1 VRDTHRWRVW
11 FGWLG
16 AVRIRAAVAAAL
28 VVGAALALSG
38 FATVSLLRGSL
49 YANATNT
56 ARAEASDLS
65 YFVTKSGTVPPRLPI
80 SDEEMATQ
88 IVNRRGVVLASSRN
102 VVGQAP
108 MASLQPGPGRDASLS
123 AVVLHVLPHTH
134 VNLDLDSRFVVV
146 ATGLATGSTRATVL
160 VANSLGAADH
170 AVDLVALALVLA
182 VPMLMLLV
190 GFLVWWFM
198 GRSLRPVELIRAEV
212 AELSATDLSRRVS
225 EPPTFDEIGRLARTM
240 NAMLA
245 RLEYSNARQ
254 RQLVADVS
262 HELRNPLASMRT
274 QLEVAVAHPGPE
286 NIDLVQGAIAEV
298 TRTSQLV
305 EDLLTL
311 ARFDERSAPVR
322 LGEVDLDDVVFDI
335 VDTVRALGA
344 VEVSALRVGAVRI
357 LGDGEQLRRLVMN
370 LATNAA
376 RHARTKVSF
385 ELLAREEFAYLSV
398 SDDGP
403 GVPASE
409 REHVFERFVRLDGAR
424 AYQGGGVGLGL
435 AIVREIANAHG
446 GRVWIEGADPGARFV
461 VRLPC
466 IAVPV
471 DDAQEDLG
479 VETKPT
485 SEAALSSGSQVVDR
499 PFGGVRDQDVEATRS

>member
-1 VRDTHRWRVW
+1 
-11 FGWLG
+11 
-16 AVRIRAAVAAAL
+16 
-28 VVGAALALSG
+28 
-38 FATVSLLRGSL
+38 
-49 YANATNT
+49 
-56 ARAEASDLS
+56 
-65 YFVTKSGTVPPRLPI
+65 
-80 SDEEMATQ
+80 
-88 IVNRRGVVLASSRN
+88 
-102 VVGQAP
+102 
-108 MASLQPGPGRDASLS
+108 
-123 AVVLHVLPHTH
+123 
-134 VNLDLDSRFVVV
+134 
-146 ATGLATGSTRATVL
+146 
-160 VANSLGAADH
+160 
-170 AVDLVALALVLA
+170 
-182 VPMLMLLV
+182 
-190 GFLVWWFM
+190 
-198 GRSLRPVELIRAEV
+198 
-212 AELSATDLSRRVS
+212 
-225 EPPTFDEIGRLARTM
+225 
-240 NAMLA
+240 
-245 RLEYSNARQ
+245 
-254 RQLVADVS
+254 
-262 HELRNPLASMRT
+262 
-274 QLEVAVAHPGPE
+274 
-286 NIDLVQGAIAEV
+286 
-298 TRTSQLV
+298 
-305 EDLLTL
+305 
-311 ARFDERSAPVR
+311 
-322 LGEVDLDDVVFDI
+322 
-335 VDTVRALGA
+335 
-344 VEVSALRVGAVRI
+344 
-357 LGDGEQLRRLVMN
+357 LRRLVMN